1 MPRRSRRIKK
11 QVIDLTVQKDVKVE
25 KEDAEPKFDSKNI
38 KNEIMSS
45 HQNIEVIDLTLDED
59 IKVKSEPVEPKYRKI
74 TDYFK
79 PIKSKKDNF
88 KVKKEQSNI
97 EALKKITQYESQE
110 IDSEASLV
118 VDESETFDCKSTKV
132 IKKEQSSTESF
143 KEIPEYE
150 SCQEDYSEGNL
161 VIDESEPFDYKSKK
175 EAEKEQSN
183 INSSKKI
190 TQLESCQE
198 VYSLGNLVIDESE
211 TFDCK
216 LNKQIEKEQS
226 NIESSRKITDYKPS
240 QEVDSEGSL
249 VIDESETSDC
259 KSNQEVEKAIKH
271 VIKLQGSQKSKN
283 SEHNIQPIEPKFKR
297 TFNDTANFENSL
309 KAVKSGQSQ
318 ATSQYSEASNWSDQ
332 DYFEANQPEV
342 KYVHRTFT
350 RFLNLRVTGRV
361 KWFNVLAGY
370 GFIERDDKKEDLFV
384 HESAISKKN
393 PKVKTASLG
402 DGEKVRFDVVVGH
415 KDMPEAANVTSVDG
429 GYVQGSKYALEIRKR
444 QSSKGSRYVL
454 DRRNRLIS
462 DHIKP
467 DLEKRRSRQSSEGS
481 RYVLDRR
488 TRQTTDHIK
497 RAQER
502 SERKNPYKKVNE
514 IKRRRH
520 SYDVGRH
527 EYKRSTQTNNSFD
540 YGEIKTNHD
549 RIKSWNKSLEVLKK
563 MAQSEQDRY
572 NALKSQEAK
581 SIRSL
586 DEMVRKV
593 KNSAS
598 DGDKLKG
605 NIDNYVED
613 CAKESRLRDRLIKSQ
628 NMTKRL
634 KLDRDTSNM
643 STNSRDTSNKSI
655 KTKSDV
661 KEPKKLEYS
670 KFNGKLKP
678 QKEVWEDL
686 VKAKKR
692 RRRQN
697 YKRNLR
703 ARKLAELKKQSEQR
717 LKNFG

>member
-1 MPRRSRRIKK
+1 MPRRSRRIKE
-11 QVIDLTVQKDVKVE
+11 QVIDLTVQKDVKVK
-25 KEDAEPKFDSKNI
+25 KEDTEPKFDLKNI

-59 IKVKSEPVEPKYRKI
+59 IIVKSEPVEPKYRKI

-118 VDESETFDCKSTKV
+118 IDESENIDCKYSKEIKKEQSNIESSKEITEYKSCQEDYSEGNLVIDESETFACKSNKE
-132 IKKEQSSTESF
+132 IKKEQSNINSS
-143 KEIPEYE
+143 KEKTQFE

-161 VIDESEPFDYKSKK
+161 VIDES
-175 EAEKEQSN
+175 
-183 INSSKKI
+183 KI
-190 TQLESCQE
+190 
-198 VYSLGNLVIDESE
+198 
-211 TFDCK
+211 FDCK
-216 LNKQIEKEQS
+216 SNKEQS
-226 NIESSRKITDYKPS
+226 NIESSKKITDYEPS

-271 VIKLQGSQKSKN
+271 VIKLQGSKKSKK
-283 SEHNIQPIEPKFKR
+283 SEHSIQPIEPKFKR
-297 TFNDTANFENSL
+297 TFNDTAKFENSL
-309 KAVKSGQSQ
+309 KTVKSEQSC
-318 ATSQYSEASNWSDQ
+318 ATSHCSEASNWSDQ
-332 DYFEANQPEV
+332 YYLEANQPEV

-393 PKVKTASLG
+393 PKVLTASLG

-415 KDMPEAANVTSVDG
+415 KDMPEAANVTSING

-514 IKRRRH
+514 VKRRRH
-520 SYDVGRH
+520 GYDVGRH
-527 EYKRSTQTNNSFD
+527 EYKRSTQTNISFD

-581 SIRSL
+581 SMKSL
-586 DEMVRKV
+586 DEMVKKV

-613 CAKESRLRDRLIKSQ
+613 CAKEATLRNRLIKSQ
-628 NMTKRL
+628 NMAKRL
-634 KLDRDTSNM
+634 KLDRDTSNT
-643 STNSRDTSNKSI
+643 STKSRDTSNKSI
-655 KTKSDV
+655 KTRNNV
-661 KEPKKLEYS
+661 NEPEKFGCS
-670 KFNGKLKP
+670 KFDNKLKT
-678 QKEVWEDL
+678 QEEIWEDI

-717 LKNFG
+717 LKNLG